1 MADEIRVETP
11 GGVAKRYRLE
21 SGEVIDKLEDQSIA
35 KLRTPQ
41 PLQTKT
47 GTAAELDPSDD
58 FVFLERAGS
67 DEFGGILRDVSRRGT
82 TIELVVDSFERAAR
96 DAAPS
101 DATESISGSDR
112 SLIRN
117 AVDDV
122 PELDRGTIELTAG
135 DLEFDI
141 HHASPALRMKL
152 VREATGAEMRFN
164 ADQTVDYQSSVGAD
178 KTGTTLSPSN
188 QQFVNSIRVDEETGP
203 VTANH
208 LRVIGADGSSAD
220 ASVTTTSITRD
231 KWRRAYFRDTSDE
244 ATLQRRGETLLE
256 ELRDPWLQVR
266 ATLSDPPNGAIDP
279 RPGDE
284 YRVEIPRK
292 GVAETLTVREA
303 TARINPSAGDTYEV
317 VLSNRT
323 QTPDTTIEKLDQT
336 ARDTG
341 GGTGS
346 GGVSDSSLVGR
357 VVDDRLSNVVGI
369 GSSLD
374 GSLVFV
380 PQRYDGDGVVIV
392 DTSDAASPTVE
403 ARWSLG
409 GGERF
414 QAAAGTGDTMFAT
427 EEDTEALFAVDVSD
441 PSNPTQLDSLS
452 LSTDGAGVAPHP
464 SADIVYAWEE
474 GDVLRVVDSS
484 DPSNL
489 SIQTTLTSPGLLTWY
504 VDDAAEMAFG
514 LNTTT
519 NNAAVADISTPT
531 SPQNLG
537 YAGMAALSQSQ
548 TRRASPQLTT
558 IGSGRIVSV
567 TESYA
572 ADGTNELTIA
582 DI

>member
-1 MADEIRVETP
+1 MTDEIRVETP
-11 GGVAKRYRLE
+11 GGVAKRYPLE
-21 SGEVIDKLEDQSIA
+21 DAEIIRKLEDQSIA

-47 GTAAELDPSDD
+47 GTVPELDPSDD

-67 DEFGGILRDVSRRGT
+67 DEFGGILRDITRREE
-82 TIELVVDSFERAAR
+82 TIELIVDSFERAAK

-101 DATESISGSDR
+101 GATESISGADQT
-112 SLIRN
+112 LIQN

-135 DLEFDI
+135 DLQFDI

-164 ADQTVDYQSSVGAD
+164 ADQTVDYQPSVGAD
-178 KTGTTLSPSN
+178 KTNTTLSPSN
-188 QQFVNSIRVDEETGP
+188 QQFVDSIRVDEETGP

-220 ASVTTTSITRD
+220 ASVTVIDIARE

-256 ELRDPWLQVR
+256 ELRNPWLQPR
-266 ATLSDPPNGAIDP
+266 ATLSDPPNGPLDP

-284 YRVEIPRK
+284 YHVEIPK
-292 GVAETLTVREA
+292 KDVDEDLTVREA
-303 TARINPSAGDTYEV
+303 TARITASAGDTYEV

-323 QTPDTTIEKLDQT
+323 KTPETAIEKLDQT

-341 GGTGS
+341 GAAGGS
-346 GGVSDSSLVGR
+346 AGDLSLVGR
-357 VVDDRLSNVVGI
+357 VADDRLPNVPGI

-392 DTSDAASPTVE
+392 DTSDATTPTVE
-403 ARWSLG
+403 ATWSPAG
-409 GGERF
+409 SDEF
-414 QAAAGTGDTMFAT
+414 WVAAGKGGTMFT
-427 EEDTEALFAVDVSD
+427 TDDVKDALFAVDVSD
-441 PSNPTQLDSLS
+441 PSTPTQLDSVPLS
-452 LSTDGAGVAPHP
+452 VRGTGVAPHP
-464 SADIVYAWEE
+464 SADIVYAW
-474 GDVLRVVDSS
+474 DSSNTLRVIDSS

-489 SIQTTLTSPGLLTWY
+489 SVQTTLTSPGLQTWY
-504 VDDAAEMAFG
+504 VNDTADMAFG
-514 LNTTT
+514 LQVTI
-519 NNAAVADISTPT
+519 NNVAVADISTPT

-537 YAGMAALSQSQ
+537 YIEDAALSQSQ

-558 IGSGRIVSV
+558 IGSGRIASV
-567 TESYA
+567 TETSN
-572 ADGTNELTIA
+572 GTNELTIT

>member
-1 MADEIRVETP
+1 MTDEIRVVTP
-11 GGVAKRYRLE
+11 GGVTKRYRLE
-21 SGEVIDKLEDQSIA
+21 NAAVIRKLEDQSIP

-47 GTAAELDPSDD
+47 GKVAELDPSDD

-67 DEFGGILRDVSRRGT
+67 DEFGGILGDINRRGT
-82 TIELVVDSFERAAR
+82 TIELLVDSFQQAAR
-96 DAAPS
+96 DAEPS
-101 DATESISGSDR
+101 DATERISGSDR
-112 SLIRN
+112 TLIQN

-135 DLEFDI
+135 DLQFDV

-178 KTGTTLSPSN
+178 KTGTTLSPYN
-188 QQFVNSIRVDEETGP
+188 QQFVDSIRVDEETGP
-203 VTANH
+203 VTATH

-220 ASVTTTSITRD
+220 ASITTTRITRD

-266 ATLSDPPNGAIDP
+266 ATLSDPPNGSIDP

-284 YRVEIPRK
+284 YHVRIPGK
-292 GVAETLTVREA
+292 DVDTDLTVREA
-303 TARINPSAGDTYEV
+303 TARITPSDGDTYEV

-341 GGTGS
+341 GGTGG
-346 GGVSDSSLVGR
+346 GGVSDPSLVGR
-357 VVDDRLSNVVGI
+357 VADDRLSNVVGI

-374 GSLVFV
+374 GSLVFI

-414 QAAAGTGDTMFAT
+414 QAAAGTGNTMFAT
-427 EEDTEALFAVDVSD
+427 EEETEALFAVDVSD

-464 SADIVYAWEE
+464 STDIVYAWEE

-548 TRRASPQLTT
+548 TQRASPQLTT

-567 TESYA
+567 TEPYA
-572 ADGTNELTIA
+572 DDGTNELIIT